1 VRFRLTRVAPL
12 LFFSGA
18 CALVYQVAWLRE
30 LRLIFG
36 ASTAA
41 SAAVLGVFMGGLGLG
56 GIVIGK
62 RADRAK
68 NPLELYANLELLVA
82 LSAAL
87 TPLLVWL
94 ARTSYLA
101 LGGQSTLGIVGATVA
116 RLVLGALVLIVPTTL
131 MGGTMPAAARAVSSE
146 DDPGRRAV
154 SALYGVN
161 TLGAV
166 VGALAA
172 NFVMLEVFG
181 TRLTLWMICL
191 LNLLVGL
198 VGRMLS
204 RSPVA
209 EARSQGAPKEPAP
222 TPAASEDPK
231 PASDEP
237 DGPKPAS
244 DELEDPKPTSD
255 EPEALK
261 PVSAEPEA
269 LKPTSDEPEDPK
281 PTSAG
286 PKAGAGAGAAP
297 GGSEVLPPSLSWFPS
312 AAAAVVGFAFLLME
326 LVWYRMLAPL
336 LGGSSYTFGL
346 ILAVALFGIGVGGAL
361 YSFGKAVPTLRGFA
375 LTCGL
380 EALFIALPLAAGD
393 RVALFA
399 LAIRPLRILGFG
411 GSVLSWA
418 IVCSL
423 VIFPAAVVSGAQ
435 FPLIIGL
442 FGKGGKDIGR
452 QIGVAYLANTLGAIA
467 GSLSGG
473 FGLLPVLSAPGCW
486 KLVIAMLA
494 ASGLVALFLSAR
506 FETGKKGLVYA
517 GGLASVGLAF
527 ASFAAEGPTV
537 AWRHTPIGAGRA
549 DALLATPTPNAIE
562 AWRREIRLSVL
573 WDADGRESA
582 VALNAAS
589 GYTFVVNGKADGNI
603 FADAPTQVM
612 SGLLGALIHP
622 NPKRAMVI
630 GLGTGS
636 TSGWLGSIPS
646 MERVDVS
653 ELEPAI
659 LRVAR
664 DCGPMNHNVLDNPKV
679 HVSLGD
685 AREFLLTTRERYD
698 VVFSEPSNPYR
709 AGISSLYTQDYYRA
723 VQDRL
728 ADDGVFVQWMQSYEV
743 EAEAF
748 HTVVATLRSVF
759 GNVTVWESM
768 PGDFLMVARRVDP
781 GPLDTVAIGKRLQE
795 EPYLTASRYVWG
807 GSSVEVFLSHF
818 IARDELAKQLLQ
830 QSRINRDDQNILE
843 FSYARSVGASTS
855 LSVDASRL
863 SQNLDW
869 YRPRVLGPVD
879 WTRVDD
885 AWILYRLSRDEPAPP
900 WRVPHPSPENA
911 ALHRFYHTVLTAPSA
926 DVIRAWS
933 GAAVAQP
940 TYLER
945 LLVARAAAR
954 SAAIDPAAFDVLVKD
969 LEPATA
975 AGLRGISALKHNNPE
990 RAADELVRGF
1000 AIAHT
1005 SPWLTPS
1012 VLERML
1018 QLAVELATTRVD
1030 LAERLYA
1037 AVRTPFLLSPL
1048 ERERCTASLRLA
1060 MLLKSDACAEVFDS
1074 MSGPTPWQEE
1084 YLLAKRDCFK
1094 RTRPMKLAAAEAE
1107 YARFQAQAPTPLGG
1121 R

>member
-1 VRFRLTRVAPL
+1 MRFRLTRVAPL

-30 LRLIFG
+30 LRLVFG

-41 SAAVLGVFMGGLGLG
+41 SAAVLGVFMGGLGVG

-94 ARTSYLA
+94 ARATYLA

-116 RLVLGALVLIVPTTL
+116 RLALGALVLIVPTTL

-191 LNLLVGL
+191 LNVLVGL

-204 RSPVA
+204 RAPVD
-209 EARSQGAPKEPAP
+209 EARGAVSTREPAP
-222 TPAASEDPK
+222 APTAEAPAVTKEPDAAAATDSAEKPGPTETEPPAETVDSPTATADPEAPAVAAKPAAE
-231 PASDEP
+231 PA
-237 DGPKPAS
+237 
-244 DELEDPKPTSD
+244 
-255 EPEALK
+255 
-261 PVSAEPEA
+261 
-269 LKPTSDEPEDPK
+269 
-281 PTSAG
+281 
-286 PKAGAGAGAAP
+286 AAP
-297 GGSEVLPPSLSWFPS
+297 SQPEPGGTSEVLPPELSWFPS

-380 EALFIALPLAAGD
+380 EALFIALPFAAGD

-411 GSVLSWA
+411 GSVLSWG

-435 FPLIIGL
+435 FPLVIGL

-473 FGLLPVLSAPGCW
+473 FGLLPALTAPGCW
-486 KLVIAMLA
+486 KLVIALLA
-494 ASGLVALFLSAR
+494 SSGLVALFLSAR
-506 FETGKKGLVYA
+506 YEGKKGFVYV
-517 GGLASVGLAF
+517 GGLASVALAF
-527 ASFAAEGPTV
+527 ATFAAEGPTV

-549 DALLATPTPNAIE
+549 DGLLATPNPNAIE
-562 AWRREIRLSVL
+562 AWRREIRLSIV

-582 VALNAAS
+582 VALNGAS

-664 DCGPMNHNVLDNPKV
+664 DCGPLNNNVLDNPKV

-723 VQDRL
+723 VQERL

-768 PGDFLMVARRVDP
+768 PGDFLMVARRADP
-781 GPLDTVAIGKRLQE
+781 GPLDTAAIGKRLQE

-818 IARDELAKQLLQ
+818 IARDELAKALLQ
-830 QSRINRDDQNILE
+830 QSRVNRDDQNILE

-885 AWILYRLSRDEPAPP
+885 AWTLFRVSRSEPAPA
-900 WRVPHPSPENA
+900 WRVPRPSPENA
-911 ALHRFYHTVLTAPSA
+911 ALHRLYRGVLTAPSA
-926 DVIRAWS
+926 DVLRGWS
-933 GAAVAQP
+933 AAAVAQP

-945 LLVARAAAR
+945 LLVARAAAK
-954 SAAIDPAAFDVLVKD
+954 SSTIEPAAFEELVKE

-975 AGLRGISALKHNNPE
+975 AGLRGMSAMKHKNAE
-990 RAADELVRGF
+990 RAADEIVRALGM
-1000 AIAHT
+1000 AHT
-1005 SPWLTPS
+1005 TPWLNLH
-1012 VLERML
+1012 VLDRVL
-1018 QLAVELATTRVD
+1018 QLVVELANERPD
-1030 LAERLYA
+1030 LAERLYG
-1037 AVRTPFLLSPL
+1037 AVKTPFLLSPM
-1048 ERERCTASLRLA
+1048 ERERSIASLRLA
-1060 MLLKSDACAEVFDS
+1060 MLLKSDACAEVFES
-1074 MSGPTPWQEE
+1074 MRGPPPWEEE
-1084 YLLAKRDCFK
+1084 YLLAQRDCFK
-1094 RTRPMKLAAAEAE
+1094 RTRPAKLAAAEAE
-1107 YARFQAQAPTPLGG
+1107 YDRLQKMAPTPLGG

>member
-1 VRFRLTRVAPL
+1 MRFRLTRVAPL

-30 LRLIFG
+30 LRLVFG

-62 RADRAK
+62 RADRTK

-94 ARTSYLA
+94 ARTTYLA

-116 RLVLGALVLIVPTTL
+116 RLALGALVLIVPTTL

-146 DDPGRRAV
+146 EDPGRRAV

-191 LNLLVGL
+191 LNVLVGL

-204 RSPVA
+204 RAPVEVAPVA
-209 EARSQGAPKEPAP
+209 APKIAAE
-222 TPAASEDPK
+222 TPESAKA
-231 PASDEP
+231 
-237 DGPKPAS
+237 
-244 DELEDPKPTSD
+244 
-255 EPEALK
+255 EALEG
-261 PVSAEPEA
+261 PAETPEG
-269 LKPTSDEPEDPK
+269 TETPEEAAAKTAD
-281 PTSAG
+281 
-286 PKAGAGAGAAP
+286 AGAADEAKP
-297 GGSEVLPPSLSWFPS
+297 PEAAEVPPTAVDSAGESSEVLPRSLGWFPS
-312 AAAAVVGFAFLLME
+312 AAAAIVGFAFLLME

-380 EALFIALPLAAGD
+380 EALFIALPFAAGD

-435 FPLIIGL
+435 FPLVIGL

-452 QIGVAYLANTLGAIA
+452 QIGVAYLANTLGAIV

-473 FGLLPVLSAPGCW
+473 FGLLPALTAPGCW
-486 KLVIAMLA
+486 KLVIALLA

-506 FETGKKGLVYA
+506 HEGRNKGLVYA
-517 GGLASVGLAF
+517 GGLASVSLAF
-527 ASFAAEGPTV
+527 AALFAEGPTA

-549 DALLATPTPNAIE
+549 DSLLANPTPNAIE
-562 AWRREIRLSVL
+562 SWRRESRLSVV
-573 WDADGRESA
+573 WDADGRESS
-582 VALNAAS
+582 VALNGAS
-589 GYTFVVNGKADGNI
+589 GYTFVVNGKADGNV

-612 SGLLGALIHP
+612 SGLLGALVHP

-646 MERVDVS
+646 MERIDVS

-664 DCGPMNHNVLDNPKV
+664 DCGPINNNVFDNPKV
-679 HVSLGD
+679 HLSLGD

-723 VQDRL
+723 VLTRL

-748 HTVVATLRSVF
+748 HTVLATLRSVF
-759 GNVTVWESM
+759 GDVTVWESM
-768 PGDFLMVARRVDP
+768 PGDFLMVARRSDP

-843 FSYARSVGASTS
+843 FSYARSVGASVS
-855 LSVDASRL
+855 LAMDASRL
-863 SQNLDW
+863 SQNLGW
-869 YRPRVLGPVD
+869 HRPRVVGPVD
-879 WTRVDD
+879 WARVDD
-885 AWILYRLSRDEPAPP
+885 SWLLYRLSRGEPAPP
-900 WRVPHPSPENA
+900 WRVPNPTPRDA
-911 ALHRFYHTVLTAPSA
+911 ALHRLYRAVQTAPSA
-926 DVIRAWS
+926 EVLRDWS
-933 GAAVAQP
+933 AAGIAQP

-945 LLVARAAAR
+945 LLVARAAAK
-954 SAAIDPAAFDVLVKD
+954 SATLEPAAFEEYVKD

-975 AGLRGISALKHNNPE
+975 SGLRALSAAKRKDTP
-990 RAADELVRGF
+990 RAIEELVRGL
-1000 AIAHT
+1000 HGVRS
-1005 SPWLTPS
+1005 SPWVNLV

-1018 QLAVELATTRVD
+1018 QLAVELANERPEVADKLYEAVKTRF
-1030 LAERLYA
+1030 
-1037 AVRTPFLLSPL
+1037 PLSPM
-1048 ERERCTASLRLA
+1048 ERQRSIASLRLA
-1060 MLLKSDACAEVFDS
+1060 MLMKNDACAEVFDA
-1074 MSGPTPWQEE
+1074 MGGPAPWDDE
-1084 YLLAKRDCFK
+1084 YLLAQRDCFK
-1094 RTRPMKLAAAEAE
+1094 RTRPAKADAAEAE
-1107 YARFQAQAPTPLGG
+1107 YARFQSLTPTPLGG